1 MKISIGDKL
10 PDATF
15 QSMGENG
22 PLAHNLKDLTA
33 GKKIVI
39 FGLPGAYTNTCSNQT
54 RFFSLV

>member
-39 FGLPGAYTNTCSNQT
+39 FGLRQSWEQT
-54 RFFSLV
+54 SLQ